1 MDAKEMSTT
10 IVSASTARR
19 VEVCAA
25 AMTNDQRRP
34 SRTRRR
40 KKGKLVLTTATLLTF
55 VATWFNLWPRDLAA
69 SLQRNSYSADHGQ
82 AERHQGGSGTV
93 SFTARRR
100 PPKRTND
107 ACRAASLTRPRG
119 VCCHRTGIRYPHVSG
134 KLSTSQF
141 HYIATPMVAGGEVV
155 PEQIAVR
162 WSSLPRLSVSPSLR
176 LS

>member
-1 MDAKEMSTT
+1 M
-10 IVSASTARR
+10 
-19 VEVCAA
+19 
-25 AMTNDQRRP
+25 
-34 SRTRRR
+34 
-40 KKGKLVLTTATLLTF
+40 
-55 VATWFNLWPRDLAA
+55 
-69 SLQRNSYSADHGQ
+69 
-82 AERHQGGSGTV
+82 

-119 VCCHRTGIRYPHVSG
+119 MCCHRTGIRYPHVSG

-176 LS
+176 LSQPGHRHRCRQLRRLLTLSCVCFRHPQEKKDLIAMGKTNEYSIWMKDSKMMDTMFKK